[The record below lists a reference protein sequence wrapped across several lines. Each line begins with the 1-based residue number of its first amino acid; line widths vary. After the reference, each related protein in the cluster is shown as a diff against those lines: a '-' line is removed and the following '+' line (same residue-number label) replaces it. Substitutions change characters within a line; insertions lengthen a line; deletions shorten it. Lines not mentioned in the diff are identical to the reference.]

1 MPSPGLSKGPVVIL
15 LCLLAATLVNTP
27 PACGA
32 ERKNIPDTKY
42 TRLADVVYG
51 RKHGTALTMD
61 VLFPPKPN
69 GAAVIWAVSS
79 GFNSHH
85 AWIEGTGFA
94 RNMSILLDR
103 GYTVFAVVHGSVPKF
118 TIPEYYADIRR
129 SIRFIRHH
137 ARSYDIDPNRIGM
150 SGASAGGVIS
160 LMMAA
165 ASQEGNA
172 KARDPVD
179 RESTRLQAVGCFFPA
194 SDLVNFE
201 KDGVNVLAVA
211 ARNGHAESYK
221 FRTFDTKARVYVPVT
236 DEKRIQELL
245 GEYSPITHVSRD
257 DTPTL
262 IVHGDKDRLVP
273 LFQASRMVD
282 GLRAVGVKAKLVI
295 AKGKGHGWRDMWQ
308 NEMKHIADWFDV
320 HLAPMAEPQRRRN
333 GHQRARRGGSPKGP
347 DHG

>member
-1 MPSPGLSKGPVVIL
+1 MVSMQCSVFRTRWAGRSVGIL
-15 LCLLAATLVNTP
+15 LCLVAAALVSAS
-27 PACGA
+27 PARGA
-32 ERKNIPDTKY
+32 ERESIAGTKY
-42 TRLADVVYG
+42 TRLTDVVYG

-94 RNMSILLDR
+94 KNMSILLDR

-137 ARSYDIDPNRIGM
+137 AKSYKIDPNRIGM

-165 ASQEGNA
+165 ASQEGNP
-172 KARDPVD
+172 KARDPID

-211 ARNGHAESYK
+211 ARNGHAEAYK
-221 FRTFDTKARVYVPVT
+221 FRTFDAKARVYVPVT
-236 DEKRIQELL
+236 DAKRIHELL
-245 GEYSPITHVSRD
+245 KENSPITYVSSD

-273 LFQASRMVD
+273 LFQASRMID
-282 GLRAVGVKAKLVI
+282 RLQAVGVKAKLVV
-295 AKGKGHGWRDMWQ
+295 AEGKGHSWRDMWT

-320 HLAPMAEPQRRRN
+320 HLAPAKKADGRN
-333 GHQRARRGGSPKGP
+333 VEKTVQDRT
-347 DHG
+347 